1 MAPGLDGMLRE
12 QSASTIDMDQT
23 KTNDELAS
31 LKAENDQLKRQILLY
46 QKQYKRSWVMFLI
59 SLVLFA
65 VLFLGRQSRPSP

>member
-31 LKAENDQLKRQILLY
+31 LKAKNDQLKRQILLY

-65 VLFLGRQSRPSP
+65 VLFLGR

>member
-12 QSASTIDMDQT
+12 QSASTIDKDQT

-65 VLFLGRQSRPSP
+65 VLFLGR

>member
-1 MAPGLDGMLRE
+1 MAPGLGGVLQE
-12 QSASTIDMDQT
+12 QSTITIDMDHT

-65 VLFLGRQSRPSP
+65 VLFLGR

>member
-1 MAPGLDGMLRE
+1 MAPGLDGMRRE
-12 QSASTIDMDQT
+12 QSVSTIDMDQT

-65 VLFLGRQSRPSP
+65 VLFLGR

>member
-1 MAPGLDGMLRE
+1 MAPGLGGVLEE
-12 QSASTIDMDQT
+12 QSTITIDMDQT

-65 VLFLGRQSRPSP
+65 VLFLGR

>member
-1 MAPGLDGMLRE
+1 MAPGLGGMLEE
-12 QSASTIDMDQT
+12 QSTITIDMDHT

-65 VLFLGRQSRPSP
+65 VLFLGR

>member
-1 MAPGLDGMLRE
+1 MLRE

-65 VLFLGRQSRPSP
+65 VLFLGR

>member
-1 MAPGLDGMLRE
+1 MAPGLDGMLEE
-12 QSASTIDMDQT
+12 QSTITIDMDHT

-65 VLFLGRQSRPSP
+65 VLFLGR

>member
-1 MAPGLDGMLRE
+1 MAPGLDGMLGE

-23 KTNDELAS
+23 KTNYELAS

-65 VLFLGRQSRPSP
+65 VLFLGR

>member
-1 MAPGLDGMLRE
+1 MAPGLGGMLRE

-65 VLFLGRQSRPSP
+65 VLFLGR

>member
-1 MAPGLDGMLRE
+1 MAPGLGGMLEE
-12 QSASTIDMDQT
+12 QSASTIDMDHT

-65 VLFLGRQSRPSP
+65 VLFLGR

>member
-12 QSASTIDMDQT
+12 QSASTIDMDHT

-65 VLFLGRQSRPSP
+65 VLFLGR

>member
-1 MAPGLDGMLRE
+1 MAPGLGGMLEE
-12 QSASTIDMDQT
+12 QSTITIDMDQT

-65 VLFLGRQSRPSP
+65 VLFLGR

>member
-1 MAPGLDGMLRE
+1 MAPGLDGMQRE

-65 VLFLGRQSRPSP
+65 VLFLGR

>member
-65 VLFLGRQSRPSP
+65 VLFLGR

>member
-31 LKAENDQLKRQILLY
+31 LKAENDQLKRQLLLY

-65 VLFLGRQSRPSP
+65 VLFLGR

>member
-1 MAPGLDGMLRE
+1 MAPGLDGVLEE
-12 QSASTIDMDQT
+12 QSTITIDMDHT

-65 VLFLGRQSRPSP
+65 VLFLGR

>member
-1 MAPGLDGMLRE
+1 MALGLDGMLRE

-65 VLFLGRQSRPSP
+65 VLFLGR

>member
-1 MAPGLDGMLRE
+1 MAPGLGGMLEE
-12 QSASTIDMDQT
+12 QSTITIDMDHT
-23 KTNDELAS
+23 KTNDELAP

-65 VLFLGRQSRPSP
+65 VLFLGR

>member
-1 MAPGLDGMLRE
+1 MAPGLGGVLEE
-12 QSASTIDMDQT
+12 QSTITIDMDHT

-65 VLFLGRQSRPSP
+65 VLFLGR